1 MILDKLNEFA
11 DATALNTGA
20 AGGYLIGNQIDLG
33 LNDRDVGNGEPL
45 YLVIQVDTAITAGA
59 SGTVAF
65 SLASDATA
73 VINPAASTKHLT
85 TPVFTVG
92 AGIAAGTVLYAG
104 AIPSDGNAY
113 KQFLGI
119 VQTTGVAAVT
129 AGAVSAFLVRNVAK
143 WKAYDAPF
151 QL

>member
-33 LNDRDVGNGEPL
+33 LNGLDVGNGEPL

-104 AIPSDGNAY
+104 AIPSEGNAY
-113 KQFLGI
+113 EQFLGI

-129 AGAVSAFLVRNVAK
+129 AGAVSAFLVRDVAK

>member
-20 AGGYLIGNQIDLG
+20 SGGYLIGNQIDLG
-33 LNDRDVGNGEPL
+33 LNGRDVGNGEPL

-73 VINPAASTKHLT
+73 VIDPTASTKHLT

-104 AIPSDGNAY
+104 AIPSEGNAY
-113 KQFLGI
+113 EQFLGI

-129 AGAVSAFLVRNVAK
+129 AGAVSAFLVRDVAK

>member
-20 AGGYLIGNQIDLG
+20 AGAYLIGNQIDLG
-33 LNDRDVGNGEPL
+33 LAGRDVGNGEPL
-45 YLVIQVDTAITAGA
+45 YLVIQVDTEIDAGA
-59 SGTVAF
+59 SGTVQF
-65 SLASDATA
+65 HLASDSTAAVDPAT
-73 VINPAASTKHLT
+73 STKHLS

-92 AGIAAGTVLYAG
+92 TGILPGTVLYTG
-104 AIPSDGNAY
+104 AIPAEGNVY
-113 KQFLGI
+113 EQFLGI

-129 AGAVSAFLVRNVAK
+129 AGAVSAFLVRDVAK
-143 WKAYDAPF
+143 WKAYDAPY

>member
-33 LNDRDVGNGEPL
+33 LNGRDVGNGEPL
-45 YLVIQVDTAITAGA
+45 YLVIQVDTTITAGA

-73 VINPAASTKHLT
+73 VIEPAASTKHLT

-92 AGIAAGTVLYAG
+92 TGIAAGTVLYTG
-104 AIPSDGNAY
+104 AIPAEGNVY
-113 KQFLGI
+113 EQFLGI

-129 AGAVSAFLVRNVAK
+129 AGAVSAFLVRDVAK

>member
-129 AGAVSAFLVRNVAK
+129 AGAVSAFLVRDVAK

>member
-1 MILDKLNEFA
+1 MIIDKLNEFA

-33 LNDRDVGNGEPL
+33 LNGLDVGNGEPL

-104 AIPSDGNAY
+104 AIPSEGNAY

-129 AGAVSAFLVRNVAK
+129 AGAVSAFLVRDVAK

>member
-65 SLASDATA
+65 SLASDATS
-73 VINPAASTKHLT
+73 VIDPAASTKHLT

-104 AIPSDGNAY
+104 AIPSEGNAY
-113 KQFLGI
+113 EQFLGI

-129 AGAVSAFLVRNVAK
+129 AGAVSAFLVRDVAK

>member
-20 AGGYLIGNQIDLG
+20 AGAYLIGNQIDLG
-33 LNDRDVGNGEPL
+33 LAGRDVGNGEPL
-45 YLVIQVDTAITAGA
+45 YLVIQVDTEIDAGA
-59 SGTVAF
+59 SGTVQF
-65 SLASDATA
+65 HLASDSTAAIDPATG
-73 VINPAASTKHLT
+73 TKHLS

-92 AGIAAGTVLYAG
+92 TGILPGTVLYAG
-104 AIPSDGNAY
+104 AIPAEGNVY
-113 KQFLGI
+113 EQFLGI

-129 AGAVSAFLVRNVAK
+129 AGAVSAFLVRDVAK
-143 WKAYDAPF
+143 WKAYDAPY

>member
-33 LNDRDVGNGEPL
+33 LNGLDVGNGEPL

-59 SGTVAF
+59 SGAVAF

-73 VINPAASTKHLT
+73 VIDPAASTKHLT

-92 AGIAAGTVLYAG
+92 TGIAAGTVLYTG
-104 AIPSDGNAY
+104 AIPAEGNVY
-113 KQFLGI
+113 EQFLGI

-129 AGAVSAFLVRNVAK
+129 AGAVSAFLVRDVAK

>member
-20 AGGYLIGNQIDLG
+20 AGAYLIGNQIDLG
-33 LNDRDVGNGEPL
+33 LNGRDVGNGEPL

-73 VINPAASTKHLT
+73 VIDPAASTKHLT

-104 AIPSDGNAY
+104 AIPSEWNAY
-113 KQFLGI
+113 EQFLGI

-129 AGAVSAFLVRNVAK
+129 AGAVSAFLVRDVAK

>member
-33 LNDRDVGNGEPL
+33 LNGRDVGNGEPL

-104 AIPSDGNAY
+104 AIPSDGNAF

-129 AGAVSAFLVRNVAK
+129 AGAVSAFLVRDVAK

>member
-33 LNDRDVGNGEPL
+33 LNGLDVGNGEPL

-73 VINPAASTKHLT
+73 VIDPAASTKHLT

-92 AGIAAGTVLYAG
+92 TGIAAGTVLYTG
-104 AIPSDGNAY
+104 AIPAEGNVY
-113 KQFLGI
+113 ERFLGI

-129 AGAVSAFLVRNVAK
+129 AGAVSAFLVRDVAK

>member
-33 LNDRDVGNGEPL
+33 LNGRDVGNGEPL

-59 SGTVAF
+59 YGAVAF

-73 VINPAASTKHLT
+73 VIDPAASTKHLT

-104 AIPSDGNAY
+104 AIPSEWNAY
-113 KQFLGI
+113 EQFLGI

-129 AGAVSAFLVRNVAK
+129 AGAVSAFLVRDVAK